1 MFSHGYITNNGKEMI
16 ARAVAGEKLT
26 FTRMEYGDGVL
37 EGVDTAASEDE
48 IKTLYQGVESLVNK
62 CADVALVDVV
72 TEGNVS
78 TVRGML
84 LFESYT
90 RAFSARELAVFGRIG
105 EEEER
110 IVAYFGSVDSL
121 GGEVQDASDFILL
134 ASKDRPHYVTVD
146 VITSSVSGI
155 GVEYDPRVYV
165 SQEDFAAHK
174 EENKRDIDALKEEN
188 KRDIDA
194 LKEVVNNLLLAAHP
208 VGSLYWSSDPT
219 NPKELFGGE
228 WEQITDRFI
237 YAAGSKT
244 VNATGG
250 SETVKLT
257 ESNLPAH
264 KHTMDHDHTGSVS
277 GTVGATNTN
286 HTHGIQNVVKS
297 GLKSGLDG
305 LAAGREWS
313 SYKKISPCAT
323 ATNGCNSNS
332 THSHSWSGS
341 VTIDT
346 KTADTGSVGGGTAHE
361 NMPPYLVKYCWER
374 VS

>member
-250 SETVKLT
+250 SETVQLT
-257 ESNLPAH
+257 ESNLPEHSHA
-264 KHTMDHDHTGSVS
+264 V
-277 GTVGATNTN
+277 TVGK
-286 HTHGIQNVVKS
+286 V
-297 GLKSGLDG
+297 
-305 LAAGREWS
+305 
-313 SYKKISPCAT
+313 
-323 ATNGCNSNS
+323 
-332 THSHSWSGS
+332 SGS
-341 VTIDT
+341 VTT
-346 KTADTGSVGGGTAHE
+346 WEHSHTYYETHADVISGYGGSGGGRYVNHSWLQTSSTDLQHTHYASCASTGGNTAHE
-361 NMPPYLVKYCWER
+361 NMPPFITKYCWER